1 MHNILII
8 GAGQLGSR
16 HLQGALLSN
25 NQLGITVVDPSQAS
39 LDVAKERASQVEYG
53 NINSTVSYTTAIPK
67 HSSIDICIIAT
78 AAQVRAMVTKQLLL
92 TNQVKHIIFE
102 KVLFQKLV
110 EYTEISELLNE
121 LGPVGWVNCPRRLFP
136 TYKKLK
142 RHLDLSK
149 PVRMAVRGH
158 SWGMACNSVHFLDTF
173 AYLVENSL
181 LELTESELD
190 PQLIKSKRVGFY
202 ETTGK
207 LGFKANEHSLVI
219 ECGKNDTPK
228 LIVSLENGESKHVIN
243 EGEGTWVQ
251 LFDDSKEKNIYT
263 PLFQS
268 QLTGGIVDDLLA
280 SNKCGLTPISQSCEL
295 HIPFITALLTHM
307 STVLDKDLDACPIT

>member
-1 MHNILII
+1 MNNILII

-25 NQLGITVVDPSQAS
+25 NQLNITVVDPSKTS

-53 NINSTVSYTTAIPK
+53 NKNSTISYTTEIPN
-67 HSSIDICIIAT
+67 HNAIDICIIAT

-110 EYTEISELLNE
+110 EYTEIRELIKVS
-121 LGPVGWVNCPRRLFP
+121 GSVGWVNCPRRLFP
-136 TYKKLK
+136 TYTELK

-149 PVRMAVRGH
+149 PVHMSIRGDA
-158 SWGMACNSVHFLDTF
+158 WGMACNSVHFLDIF
-173 AYLVENSL
+173 AYLVDNSSL
-181 LELTESELD
+181 DLVESNLD
-190 PQLIKSKRVGFY
+190 PELIDSKRIGFY
-202 ETTGK
+202 ETTGQ
-207 LGFKANEHSLVI
+207 LCFNAGDNSLLI
-219 ECGKNDTPK
+219 ESGKNDNPN

-243 EGEGTWVQ
+243 EGDGTWIQCVG
-251 LFDDSKEKNIYT
+251 DCKERNIHT

-268 QLTGGIVDDLLA
+268 QLTGAVVDDLLI
-280 SNKCGLTPISQSCEL
+280 SNKCGLTPFAQSCDI
-295 HIPFITALLTHM
+295 HVPFITALLTHM
-307 STVLDKDLDACPIT
+307 STVLDKDLDVCPIT